1 MVPYPT
7 RANFAPG
14 VPVPITFACACGKTL
29 RVRDDLV
36 GRWVRCPACKETAL
50 VPEAAM
56 APKPAFEVVEDEP
69 APPPRTRVK
78 AEAAAIR
85 LGDEEPPRR
94 PRSRP
99 DQEYDGPRKARKRNR
114 SRRNEDE
121 AKPGHFATERGV
133 VNGGVIGGLA
143 AMVGAVVWF
152 VVGLM
157 NDILFY
163 YPPILFI
170 LGIVAVVKGLV
181 GGNDD

>member
-1 MVPYPT
+1 M
-7 RANFAPG
+7 
-14 VPVPITFACACGKTL
+14 PITFACSCGKTL
-29 RVRDDLV
+29 RVKDDLA
-36 GRWVRCPACKETAL
+36 GRWVRCPACKETAI
-50 VPEAAM
+50 VPETAM

-69 APPPRTRVK
+69 APPPRKRVT

-85 LGDEEPPRR
+85 LDDEEPPRR

-99 DQEYDGPRKARKRNR
+99 DQEYDGPRKAKKRKRSR
-114 SRRNEDE
+114 SKDE
-121 AKPGHFATERGV
+121 QPRGGHFAMERGV
-133 VNGGVIGGLA
+133 VNGGVLGGLA
-143 AMVGAVVWF
+143 AMIGAVVWF

-170 LGIVAVVKGLV
+170 LGMVAVVKGMV